1 MSHIY
6 RKDFPYIC
14 PDASEIFFFTEKRS
28 FAEVCAILI
37 SDRGYDETLFSQW
50 REVTFKNDLVLIGR

>member
-6 RKDFPYIC
+6 RKDFSFIC
-14 PDASEIFFFTEKRS
+14 PDASEIFFFTEERS

-37 SDRGYDETLFSQW
+37 SYRGYETSFSQW
-50 REVTFKNDLVLIGR
+50 REVTFKNDLLLIGS